1 MGEILPFIT
10 NEELMNYIP
19 SIIISLLFA
28 LLIGFIL
35 HFWKGG
41 GILRLFFILV
51 FSVIG
56 FGVGQWIGFSLESN
70 FLKIGWVYLGFGILG
85 SILFSLIAIWLTNI
99 RLEKQDR

>member
-1 MGEILPFIT
+1 
-10 NEELMNYIP
+10 MNYIP
-19 SIIISLLFA
+19 GITIILLFA
-28 LLIGFIL
+28 LLIGFIF

-41 GILRLFFILV
+41 GILRLVFVLI

-56 FGVGQWIGFSLESN
+56 FGIGQWVGFSLDSN

-85 SILFSLIAIWLTNI
+85 SILFSLTAIWLTNV